1 MPKRIHN
8 PLASWFDAS
17 GFQKSVRAM
26 ARFGCA
32 MTTKNEIPLRICIGC
47 GDQISVER
55 IQVTPRATRCVSCET
70 RHERQQKNASR
81 EQAEKVKPK
90 KKRPRKPLLAY
101 DEDIAESADG
111 GFEIVKKR
119 PTKSDR

>member
-1 MPKRIHN
+1 
-8 PLASWFDAS
+8 
-17 GFQKSVRAM
+17 
-26 ARFGCA
+26 

-47 GDQISVER
+47 GDQIPAER
-55 IQVTPRATRCVSCET
+55 IQATSRATRCVPCET
-70 RHERQQKNASR
+70 KHERQQKNASR

-90 KKRPRKPLLAY
+90 KKRPKKLLLSY
-101 DEDIAESADG
+101 NEDVAESADG